1 MFNGLVKEKKLQNKY
16 PLIGNG
22 EKIKFVYLKEPN
34 PISEKVIGFMD
45 ILPEEFGL
53 DKYID
58 YNTQFDK
65 AYLEPIKTVLDAVG
79 WNHERVGS
87 LEGFFG

>member
-1 MFNGLVKEKKLQNKY
+1 
-16 PLIGNG
+16 
-22 EKIKFVYLKEPN
+22 
-34 PISEKVIGFMD
+34 MD

-53 DKYID
+53 DNYID

-79 WNHERVGS
+79 RNHERVGT

>member
-1 MFNGLVKEKKLQNKY
+1 MSYCRPPSSYLKLSNG
-16 PLIGNG
+16 IR
-22 EKIKFVYLKEPN
+22 KIKV
-34 PISEKVIGFMD
+34 SEKVIGFMD